1 MLFENEMFPLYKE
14 RKQVSD
20 EVIHSIKHYFN
31 KSTSNVE
38 GLSLQALLKLP
49 KPSSK
54 IQVTLT
60 FFIYNINSVL
70 THQGIHLGDQ

>member
-1 MLFENEMFPLYKE
+1 MLFENEMFPLCKE
-14 RKQVSD
+14 RMQVSD
-20 EVIHSIKHYFN
+20 EAIHSLKHYFY
-31 KSTSNVE
+31 KSTSNAE

-60 FFIYNINSVL
+60 FFLYTL
-70 THQGIHLGDQ
+70 TPCLPVRVFTYQ